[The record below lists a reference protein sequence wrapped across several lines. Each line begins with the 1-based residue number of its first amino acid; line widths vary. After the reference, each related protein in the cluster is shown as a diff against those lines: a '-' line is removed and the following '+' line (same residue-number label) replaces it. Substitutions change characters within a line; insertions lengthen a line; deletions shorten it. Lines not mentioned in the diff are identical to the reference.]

1 MNRKEA
7 AHRPGGIIPAPVGCI
22 FVSELCVV
30 LFPNPSEY
38 IR

>member
-1 MNRKEA
+1 MNRKKQ
-7 AHRPGGIIPAPVGCI
+7 PTDPAELSPPPVGCI